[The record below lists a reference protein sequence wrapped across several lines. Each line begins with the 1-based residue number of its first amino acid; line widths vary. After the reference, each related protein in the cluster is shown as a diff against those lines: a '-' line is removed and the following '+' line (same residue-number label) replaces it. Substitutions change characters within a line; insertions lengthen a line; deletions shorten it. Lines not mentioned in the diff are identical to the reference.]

1 MGSVDYK
8 IGDKVELLDEPLSGN
23 VTNIIGTTIII
34 ALEDGFEMEVES
46 SQLVK
51 IDDDI
56 KVSNFEA
63 ALSRSNKDRPVKK
76 RVGAKKRKERYAPA
90 LEVDLHIEKL
100 VPSTKGLDAYA
111 ILDLQLETAKRQ
123 VDFAIR
129 KRIQKVVFIHG
140 VGDGVLKEELR
151 FLLKKYDHLT
161 FYDAAYRKYGLGATE
176 VRLFQKT

>member
-8 IGDKVELLDEPLSGN
+8 IGDRVELLDEPLRGR
-23 VTNIIGTTIII
+23 VTRITGSTITI
-34 ALEDGFEMEVES
+34 ALEDGFEMDVEP

-56 KVSNFEA
+56 RVTNYEA
-63 ALSRSNKDRPVKK
+63 AISRSNKDRPIKK
-76 RVGAKKRKERYAPA
+76 RAMPKKRKERTAPA

-123 VDFAIR
+123 IEFAIR

-161 FYDAAYRKYGLGATE
+161 FYDADYRKYGLGATE
-176 VRLFQKT
+176 VRLFQK